1 MNKKEI
7 TPLTPEK
14 YNLIKKYNL
23 SLNDNLIWVC
33 KHDKYHTIEY
43 FSHKFATKHS
53 TLALLFYIHR
63 LCYGKIKY
71 FESNFD
77 KYEPYKY
84 NFIDG
89 FCKCPIYDMEFILH
103 KPSNIMI
110 DIRNLKEIHNM
121 NEFKNFYSYLES
133 FEKIKMPQLN

>member
-1 MNKKEI
+1 MNQKEI
-7 TPLTPEK
+7 TPLTQDK

-23 SLNDNLIWVC
+23 TLNENLIWIC
-33 KHDKYHTIEY
+33 KHDKYHTTLY

-53 TLALLFYIHR
+53 TLAILFYIHK

-71 FESNFD
+71 FEANFD

-84 NFIDG
+84 NFIKG
-89 FCKCPIYDMEFILH
+89 FCKCPLYDMEFMLH

-121 NEFKNFYSYLES
+121 DEFKLFYSYLES
-133 FEKIKMPQLN
+133 FEKIKIPQLI